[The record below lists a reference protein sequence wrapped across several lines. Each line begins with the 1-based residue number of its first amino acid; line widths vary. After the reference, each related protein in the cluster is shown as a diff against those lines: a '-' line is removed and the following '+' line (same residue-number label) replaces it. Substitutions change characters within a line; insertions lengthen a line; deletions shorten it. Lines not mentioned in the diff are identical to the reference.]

1 MVSEFVSHVSFM
13 NQPSEI
19 HPGNDDR
26 WDELAEYLEAFLQQW
41 EDLGY
46 GPCLSDHLPPVDDLL
61 RRDVLIELIK
71 VDLEYRHESG
81 GPVLRL
87 EDYSEEHPEL
97 EQPGGMPFDLIREEC
112 HVRRQSTGQ
121 EIDVDELLDR
131 FPDKSEEIRRHFSS
145 NDVNNQSKTGSQLS
159 ETYKPGDRVGDFYLM
174 SALGIGAFGSVYLA
188 RQESMQRL
196 VALKVSGDTGT
207 EAQTLAQLEH
217 PNIVRVYDQVRL
229 PDQDLRLLYMQ
240 FVAGGTLQA
249 VVKAS
254 KSAERKSGDIVAK
267 CVAAALD
274 HTGVASSQHVSL
286 KNGLAEKSWSE
297 VTCHLGMELAQALHY
312 AHGQGILHR
321 DVKPANVL
329 IEANGSARLADFNI
343 SFGSAIEGDNAEA
356 SFGGSLAYMSPEQ
369 LAACDS
375 STGTRPSDLDGRS
388 DVFSLGVL
396 LWELMYGQR
405 PFADEPVAGDWVAT
419 LDGMIA
425 LRKQGPPEAFESS
438 ATATDA
444 LLYSILRRCMAPDPT
459 DRFQTAGELARE
471 LSLCLQP
478 RVARLIAHCETGWRR
493 VALAWPMLAFLCA
506 AIAPHVFAA
515 FFNFFYNETKI
526 VYKLSHDQ
534 QDPEL
539 GQRQRAA
546 FETLVIVINAIA
558 FSAAF
563 AICIG
568 YCYPVRQAIRQIRAG
583 GRGSLRAARIRSLQL
598 SRFVTILG
606 ITEWCIAGMA
616 YPVSLYFITGG
627 LDDVAP
633 FYFFGS
639 LFICGL
645 LAAAYP
651 FFLTATLTIQ
661 VFVPALLRS
670 DHLTAED
677 IIRLSALSNQSVWS
691 LYLAGG
697 VPAVGMMIL
706 VATNEGDDTVGDLT
720 LRVLSVLGAIG
731 FAFVLRLSRSLQS
744 DIEALQDAYRL
755 AD

>member
-1 MVSEFVSHVSFM
+1 M
-13 NQPSEI
+13 NQPPEI

-26 WDELAEYLEAFLQQW
+26 WDELAKYLEAFLQQW

-46 GPCLSDHLPPVDDLL
+46 GPCLSDHLPPVDSSL

-87 EDYSEEHPEL
+87 EDYSAEHLEL
-97 EQPGGMPFDLIREEC
+97 EQPDGMPFDLIREEC

-121 EIDVDELLDR
+121 EVEVDDLLNR
-131 FPDKSEEIRRHFSS
+131 FPDKADEIRRHYSS
-145 NDVNNQSKTGSQLS
+145 NDDRKQSKTGSQIGD
-159 ETYKPGDRVGDFYLM
+159 TWQPGDRVGDFYLM
-174 SALGIGAFGSVYLA
+174 TALGTGAFGSVYLA

-196 VALKVSGDTGT
+196 VALKISGDTGT
-207 EAQTLAQLEH
+207 EAQTLAQLDH

-240 FVAGGTLQA
+240 FVAGGTLRA
-249 VVKAS
+249 VVQAS
-254 KSAERKSGDIVAK
+254 KTVEEKSGEIVAR

-286 KNGLAEKSWSE
+286 KNGLAEKSWAE
-297 VTCHLGMELAQALHY
+297 VTCYLGTELAQALHY

-343 SFGSAIEGDNAEA
+343 SFGTAIEGDNAEA
-356 SFGGSLAYMSPEQ
+356 SFGGSLTYMSPEQ

-405 PFADEPVAGDWVAT
+405 PFADEPVAGDWTAT

-425 LRKQGPPEAFESS
+425 LRKQGPPEALERPP
-438 ATATDA
+438 TATDA
-444 LLYSILRRCMAPDPT
+444 LLHSILRRCMAPDPAV
-459 DRFQTAGELARE
+459 RFQTAGELARE

-493 VALAWPMLAFLCA
+493 IALAWPMLAFLCA
-506 AIAPHVFAA
+506 AIAPHIFAA
-515 FFNFFYNETKI
+515 GFNYAYNEKKI
-526 VYKLSHDQ
+526 VDALTTQ
-534 QDPEL
+534 QH
-539 GQRQRAA
+539 RSA
-546 FETLVIVINAIA
+546 FEMLVIVINSIA

-568 YCYPVRQAIRQIRAG
+568 YSLPVMKAIRLIRDG
-583 GRGSLRAARIRSLQL
+583 TTESHTFARLRSLKL

-606 ITEWCIAGMA
+606 ITEWVIAGMA
-616 YPVSLYFITGG
+616 YPTALYLITGY
-627 LDDVAP
+627 LTEVVSV
-633 FYFFGS
+633 YFFSS

-661 VFVPALLRS
+661 AYVPALLRG
-670 DHLTAED
+670 DRLTAGD
-677 IIRLSALSNQSVWS
+677 MRGLDALSEQSARS

-697 VPAVGMMIL
+697 VPTVGMIII
-706 VATNEGDDTVGDLT
+706 VATNEGDDWYGQSALW
-720 LRVLSVLGAIG
+720 VLSILGAIG
-731 FAFVLRLSRSLQS
+731 FGFMLSLSRSLQS
-744 DIEALQDAYRL
+744 DIEALKDAYRL
-755 AD
+755 SRDSDQKE